1 MWVMRMSPR
10 GQQGGA
16 GVVYVECNFFS
27 LGGINPYGQPDC
39 KKAILILT
47 TSLTLHH
54 YHLTH
59 ETVLPLVSHPWKDIV
74 SHKVEKVEPHLF

>member
-1 MWVMRMSPR
+1 MSFWDVPLFLC
-10 GQQGGA
+10 A
-16 GVVYVECNFFS
+16 IFYHYSKGVS
-27 LGGINPYGQPDC
+27 LTVKRPF
-39 KKAILILT
+39 LT

-59 ETVLPLVSHPWKDIV
+59 EAVLPLVSHPWKDIV